1 VANLN
6 AQSHTSTYGINQ
18 FSDFLDEDNKKL
30 LNAKLPIGEGAS
42 KTELAAKVTSNMR
55 TGGTPANWRSKA
67 SSIKDQGSCGSCWA
81 FTTVGLY
88 ETLMKVKGKQ
98 EYDLS

>member
-1 VANLN
+1 MVLTNF
-6 AQSHTSTYGINQ
+6 QI
-18 FSDFLDEDNKKL
+18 FSMKTTKVKYYFNVEL